1 MVNYFPLLGR
11 WADATDEERGD
22 FKEVI
27 RGIVGYDCKV
37 ACDPN
42 EGVVDIHVLCVA
54 TGQIKDTLVMSS
66 NGGLAIVTEED
77 EITSSPACDAFN
89 TANGVEYD
97 SDGSGSDSES
107 ENDDSE

>member
-11 WADATDEERGD
+11 WDTASDEERNA

-27 RGIVGYDCKV
+27 RGIVCYDCKV

-54 TGQIKDTLVMSS
+54 SNKVKDILVMSS
-66 NGGLAIVTEED
+66 NGGLAIVTEDD
-77 EITSSPACDAFN
+77 EITTNDACDAFN
-89 TANGVEYD
+89 AANGVEYD
-97 SDGSGSDSES
+97 SDGS
-107 ENDDSE
+107 DDSEDSE

>member
-1 MVNYFPLLGR
+1 MVNYYPLLSR
-11 WADATDEERGD
+11 WDTASDEERGD

-54 TGQIKDTLVMSS
+54 TNKVKDILIMSS
-66 NGGLAIVTEED
+66 NGGLAILTEDD
-77 EITSSPACDAFN
+77 EITTNDACDAFN
-89 TANGVEYD
+89 AANGVEYD
-97 SDGSGSDSES
+97 SDRSDGS
-107 ENDDSE
+107 DDSEDSE